1 MTHWYWQ
8 WLWIRS
14 SHHMQDARMM
24 ARSSNATRSTR
35 SSRGQAIAE
44 FALVL
49 PLVLGIVGAGI
60 DFSRVFAGSMT
71 LTSATRNAA
80 EAAAFESLDAGAAET
95 KARAVACAE
104 AQLLPGFVPGSGGEV
119 QTCTNPAVSVTY
131 SSDPAAPGA
140 NIRYPLV
147 TVTVT
152 TSMDFR
158 LAVPWPFI
166 PDNTWDLGSTQ
177 SFEILQGR

>member
-1 MTHWYWQ
+1 
-8 WLWIRS
+8 
-14 SHHMQDARMM
+14 M
-24 ARSSNATRSTR
+24 AFSNLTFCETR

-60 DFSRVFAGSMT
+60 DFSRAFAASMT

-80 EAAAFESLDAGAAET
+80 EAAAFEALDLAAAEDI
-95 KARAVACAE
+95 AASVACTE
-104 AQLLPGFVPGSGGEV
+104 ARQIPGFVPGTDGDVE
-119 QTCTNPAVSVTY
+119 TCTNPVVSVTY
-131 SSDPAAPGA
+131 SRDATAPGA
-140 NIRYPLV
+140 NTRYPLV

-152 TSMDFR
+152 TEMDFG

-166 PDNTWDLGSTQ
+166 PHQTWNMGTTQ
-177 SFEILQGR
+177 SFQILQGR